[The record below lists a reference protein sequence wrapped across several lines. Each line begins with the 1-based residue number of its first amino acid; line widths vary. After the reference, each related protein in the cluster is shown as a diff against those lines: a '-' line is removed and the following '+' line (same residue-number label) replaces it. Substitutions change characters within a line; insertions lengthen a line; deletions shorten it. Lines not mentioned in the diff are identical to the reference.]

1 MNAVATSI
9 TAARPGESEGEP
21 RRHDHAWIN
30 GTWVAAGGAGAGT
43 SVHDSFS
50 ERVVAHVRHGSAE
63 QAAQAVQAAAYA
75 LREWSAR
82 PAAERAGFLEKFALA
97 LEARAEPLAAR
108 VTQEVGMPL
117 KLSAAI
123 QVKAP
128 IEAWRA
134 YAKAARE
141 MKWQSD
147 IGHSR
152 VHQVPIG
159 VVACITPWNYPLH
172 QITAKVAPA
181 LAAGCTVV
189 LKPSELAPASAQVL
203 AEASADAGL
212 PPGVFNLVFGDGAV
226 GEALACHPAVQMVSF
241 TGSTAVGAKVA
252 AKAAGQMKR
261 LGMELG
267 GKSAAVVLPGAHLAL
282 AVRRTLGACMLN
294 SGQTCN
300 ALSRLLVP
308 RSDLAEVL
316 ELAAQAAQTFAMGDP
331 LARETRLGPLVSAAH
346 AAHVTSMMTRALAH
360 GATVVAGG
368 PDAARP
374 ARGFFVPATVL
385 LVDPR
390 SEIAQEEVFGPV
402 LCVIGYDTV
411 DEAVAIA
418 NGTRYGLAAA
428 VWARDDE
435 AALSVALR
443 LRAGQVDINGAS
455 FNMAAPFGGFGMSG
469 VGRENGPLGLA
480 AFVEPLSVQMPPD
493 PAAIPNPTSSS

>member
-1 MNAVATSI
+1 
-9 TAARPGESEGEP
+9 
-21 RRHDHAWIN
+21 
-30 GTWVAAGGAGAGT
+30 
-43 SVHDSFS
+43 
-50 ERVVAHVRHGSAE
+50 
-63 QAAQAVQAAAYA
+63 
-75 LREWSAR
+75 
-82 PAAERAGFLEKFALA
+82 
-97 LEARAEPLAAR
+97 
-108 VTQEVGMPL
+108 
-117 KLSAAI
+117 
-123 QVKAP
+123 
-128 IEAWRA
+128 
-134 YAKAARE
+134 
-141 MKWQSD
+141 
-147 IGHSR
+147 
-152 VHQVPIG
+152 
-159 VVACITPWNYPLH
+159 
-172 QITAKVAPA
+172 
-181 LAAGCTVV
+181 
-189 LKPSELAPASAQVL
+189 
-203 AEASADAGL
+203 
-212 PPGVFNLVFGDGAV
+212 
-226 GEALACHPAVQMVSF
+226 
-241 TGSTAVGAKVA
+241 
-252 AKAAGQMKR
+252 
-261 LGMELG
+261 
-267 GKSAAVVLPGAHLAL
+267 
-282 AVRRTLGACMLN
+282 
-294 SGQTCN
+294 
-300 ALSRLLVP
+300 
-308 RSDLAEVL
+308 
-316 ELAAQAAQTFAMGDP
+316 MGDP